1 MFNFIS
7 FHMVN
12 INVPVG
18 VSATL
23 LDTQHYH
30 HTHDTMGYAVT
41 KLTGTVFQV
50 LLMDRSPPDDWLYD
64 RVMLQLLG
72 TAGTV
77 GVD

>member
-7 FHMVN
+7 FHVVN

-18 VSATL
+18 VGAIL

-30 HTHDTMGYAVT
+30 HTHDTMGCAVA

-50 LLMDRSPPDDWLYD
+50 LLMDRSLPDDWLYD
-64 RVMLQLLG
+64 RVMLPLLG
-72 TAGTV
+72 AAGTINNA
-77 GVD
+77 